1 VEEVVGRRVYAAEGI
16 GGEATRGGGARRRSR
31 SPVSGLGTS
40 GEGEEWGD
48 PRFADNRPRPVLW
61 GLVGGCALLS
71 QWVDREVL
79 PVRVGGVALLNLA
92 RLPYSRVDQASH
104 PFIVSVSPRQFVEAP
119 LVQPKGNAVLIP
131 QPSSGYVLS
140 STPRRVAVTR
150 HKPET
155 LPATPGRVIFSA

>member
-1 VEEVVGRRVYAAEGI
+1 MVEHESVDPKAQGKPGLVTGVTQARVWGAELVEEVVGRRVYAAEGI

-40 GEGEEWGD
+40 GEGEEGGD
-48 PRFADNRPRPVLW
+48 PLFADNRPRPVLW

-104 PFIVSVSPRQFVEAP
+104 PFIVSVSPRRLLKRP
-119 LVQPKGNAVLIP
+119 
-131 QPSSGYVLS
+131 
-140 STPRRVAVTR
+140 
-150 HKPET
+150 
-155 LPATPGRVIFSA
+155 

>member
-40 GEGEEWGD
+40 GEGDAVGET

-71 QWVDREVL
+71 QWVDLRVL

-104 PFIVSVSPRQFVEAP
+104 PFIVSVSPRRLLKRP
-119 LVQPKGNAVLIP
+119 
-131 QPSSGYVLS
+131 
-140 STPRRVAVTR
+140 
-150 HKPET
+150 
-155 LPATPGRVIFSA
+155 